1 MRRRGHRALAL
12 VAASA
17 AVAATAA
24 SGVAASGGKGT
35 AVPSRLLVTGREYS
49 LSLSRPK
56 VKAGQAIVQLYDYG
70 EDPHN
75 LVLQRVGSNRQF
87 TTGVVEPGDT
97 GEVRLKLRK
106 RSRYQLF
113 CSLAD
118 HAQRGMTAALRTTR
132 H

>member
-1 MRRRGHRALAL
+1 LAL

-17 AVAATAA
+17 VVAATAA
-24 SGVAASGGKGT
+24 SDVAASGGGGA

-106 RSRYQLF
+106 GSRYQLW

-118 HAQRGMTAALRTTR
+118 HAQRGMTASLRTTR